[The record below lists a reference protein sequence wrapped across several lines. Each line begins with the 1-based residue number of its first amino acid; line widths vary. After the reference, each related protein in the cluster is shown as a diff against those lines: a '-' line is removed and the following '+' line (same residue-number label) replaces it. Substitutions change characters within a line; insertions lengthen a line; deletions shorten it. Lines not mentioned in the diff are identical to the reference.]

1 MLNKFKSM
9 AIEGYVKN
17 KFPNY
22 FENGEFSVVL
32 NTGTRTCSIKTR
44 LAGEETPMQI
54 EVANYEVLKV
64 DGQDYI
70 CIKEISA
77 DRAWM
82 NAMLADYLVGKQIPI
97 PSIAATALGE

>member
-32 NTGTRTCSIKTR
+32 NTGAQTCSIKTR
-44 LAGEETPMQI
+44 LAGEDTMMQI
-54 EVANYEVLKV
+54 EIIKYEVSKV

-70 CIKEISA
+70 CIKEVSA
-77 DRAWM
+77 DRTWL
-82 NAMLADYLVGKQIPI
+82 NAMLNDHLTGKQIPI